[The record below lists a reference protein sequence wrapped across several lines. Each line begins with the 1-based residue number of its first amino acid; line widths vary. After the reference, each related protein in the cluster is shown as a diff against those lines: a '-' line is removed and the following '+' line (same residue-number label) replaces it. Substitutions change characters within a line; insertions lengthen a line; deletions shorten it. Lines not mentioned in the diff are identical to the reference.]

1 MNSEAG
7 FYHQAQPKGCYYTH
21 MWLGIDVGTGSS
33 RALLVDERGRVRAGF
48 TALHEDMHMERPLWA
63 EQRPANWW
71 DAVVQAVRGVLA
83 KAGVTGADVKAVGLS
98 GQMHG
103 LVILDGEQVIRPSL
117 IWCDQR
123 SQQQVDFVNAKLGR
137 ENVLCYTANP
147 VLTGFT
153 LPKLLWVRDNEPA
166 NFARVTKMLL
176 PKDYVR
182 FKLTGEFATEVS
194 DASGTSVFDVVNRRW
209 SYEMMDGLG
218 LDRAILPRCY
228 ESSEV
233 TGTISAAAAELTG
246 LKVGTPVV
254 GGGGD
259 QAASAVGNGIV
270 QEGIV
275 SCTLGTSGVVFAHM
289 EKVAYD
295 PAGRVH
301 TFCHAVRDKWHVMGV
316 TQGAGLSL
324 QWFRNQ
330 LAPGTPYDTLTEEAA
345 QSTAGSQGLFWL
357 PYLMG
362 ERTPHLDATIRG
374 GWVGLTAS
382 HKRPDLIRS
391 VIEGVSYS
399 QRDCLDIIEGLG
411 VKVSD
416 VRASGGGA
424 QSAFWRR
431 LLAGILDKR
440 VVTLETQEGSAYG
453 AALLALA
460 GEYGSVPEVCK
471 VAIKETDAVSPA
483 AGEAEFYAK
492 AHRIYQELYPALKGI
507 CGEIAAL

>member
-1 MNSEAG
+1 
-7 FYHQAQPKGCYYTH
+7 
-21 MWLGIDVGTGSS
+21 MWLGIDIGTGGS
-33 RALLVDERGRVRAGF
+33 RALLVDERGRVRAGY
-48 TALHEDMHMERPLWA
+48 TAPHEEMQMARPLWA
-63 EQRPANWW
+63 EQRPGNWW
-71 DAVVQAVRGVLA
+71 DAAVEAVRGVLA
-83 KAGVTGADVKAVGLS
+83 QAGAKAADVKGIGLS

-103 LVILDGEQVIRPSL
+103 LVILDSAGDVIRPAL

-123 SQQQVDFVNAKLGR
+123 SQPQVDAVNARLGR
-137 ENVLCYTANP
+137 ENILRYIANP

-166 NFARVTKMLL
+166 NFERVRRVLL

-182 FKLTGEFATEVS
+182 FRLTGEFATEVS
-194 DASGTSVFDVVNRRW
+194 DASGTALFDVVNRRW

-218 LDRAILPRCY
+218 LDRSILPECY
-228 ESSEV
+228 ESSDV
-233 TGTISAAAAELTG
+233 TGRITREAAEATG
-246 LKVGTPVV
+246 LAAGTPVV

-259 QAASAVGNGIV
+259 QASSAVGNGIV
-270 QEGIV
+270 EEGIV

-330 LAPGTPYDTLTEEAA
+330 LAPGAGYDALTAEAA
-345 QSTAGSQGLFWL
+345 QAPDGSQGLFWL

-362 ERTPHLDATIRG
+362 ERTPHLDAAARG
-374 GWVGLTAS
+374 GWIGLTAS
-382 HKRPDLIRS
+382 HTRADLVRAIL
-391 VIEGVSYS
+391 EGVSYS
-399 QRDCLDIIEGLG
+399 QRDCLDIIEQLG
-411 VKVSD
+411 VTVKS

-424 QSAFWRR
+424 KSAFWRQ
-431 LLAGILDKR
+431 LLAEILNKP

-460 GEYGSVPEVCK
+460 GTGEYGSVPEVCRA
-471 VAIKETDAVSPA
+471 AIRETDSTQPCASRA
-483 AGEAEFYAK
+483 AFYEK
-492 AHRIYQELYPALKGI
+492 GHRVYQALYPALKPVYKQ
-507 CGEIAAL
+507 IAEL

>member
-1 MNSEAG
+1 ME
-7 FYHQAQPKGCYYTH
+7 T

-33 RALLVDERGRVRAGF
+33 RAILVDARGGVRASY
-48 TALHEDMHMERPLWA
+48 AAAHEEMRMECPLWA
-63 EQRPANWW
+63 EQRPENWW
-71 DAVVQAVRGVLA
+71 DAVVEAIRGVLS
-83 KAGVTGADVKAVGLS
+83 KAGVTGGQVKGIGLS

-103 LVILDGEQVIRPSL
+103 LVILDEAGTVIRPAL

-123 SQQQVDFVNAKLGR
+123 SQAQVDAVNAAIGR
-137 ENVLCYTANP
+137 ENVVRFTANP

-153 LPKLLWVRDNEPA
+153 LPKLLWVRDNQPRLFE
-166 NFARVTKMLL
+166 RVRRMLL

-182 FKLTGEFATEVS
+182 YRLTGEFATEVS
-194 DASGTSVFDVVNRRW
+194 DASGTAVFDVVNRRW
-209 SYEMMDGLG
+209 SSEMMDGLG

-233 TGTISAAAAELTG
+233 TGKITARIAELTG
-246 LKVGTPVV
+246 LAAGTPVV

-259 QAASAVGNGIV
+259 QASSAVGNGIV
-270 QEGIV
+270 EAGIV

-289 EKVAYD
+289 EDVAYD

-301 TFCHAVRDKWHVMGV
+301 TFCHAVRGKWHVMGV

-330 LAPGTPYDTLTEEAA
+330 LAPGAAYDALTAEAA
-345 QSTAGSQGLFWL
+345 GSPAGSQGLFWL

-362 ERTPHLDATIRG
+362 ERTPHLDALARG
-374 GWVGLTAS
+374 GWIGLTNK
-382 HKRPDLIRS
+382 HKRADLIRA

-411 VKVSD
+411 VTVNS

-424 QSAFWRR
+424 QSPFWRQ
-431 LLAGILDKR
+431 LLASILNKR

-460 GEYGSVPEVCK
+460 GSGEYASTQEVCRA
-471 VAIKETDAVSPA
+471 AIRETDSVSPNA
-483 AGEAEFYAK
+483 ADAALYERGHK
-492 AHRIYQELYPALKGI
+492 VYQSLYPALKPVYR
-507 CGEIAAL
+507 EIAAL